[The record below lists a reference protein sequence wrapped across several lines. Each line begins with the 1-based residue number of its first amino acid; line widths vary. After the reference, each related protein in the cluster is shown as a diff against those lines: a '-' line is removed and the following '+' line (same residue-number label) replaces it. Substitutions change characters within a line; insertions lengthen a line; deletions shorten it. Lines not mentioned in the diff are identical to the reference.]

1 LFKALTAECG
11 GNSRTRREAIEAW
24 ASPLTAG
31 GFGWVAEPVLNPFT
45 RIAVEMCA
53 ARGVLRVVGYEKPSN
68 DALPEVVTQPRE
80 VIDASR
86 VIAA

>member
-1 LFKALTAECG
+1 
-11 GNSRTRREAIEAW
+11 
-24 ASPLTAG
+24 
-31 GFGWVAEPVLNPFT
+31 
-45 RIAVEMCA
+45 MCA